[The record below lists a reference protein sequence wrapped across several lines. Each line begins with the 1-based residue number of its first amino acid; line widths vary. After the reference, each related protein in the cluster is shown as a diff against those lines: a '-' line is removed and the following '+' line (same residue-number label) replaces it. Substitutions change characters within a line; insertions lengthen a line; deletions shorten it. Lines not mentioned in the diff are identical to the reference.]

1 MQNPINFT
9 PITQFVQLLRVAEL
23 NQQKEVKLTIQQ
35 ARLLNLALTETL
47 DKLNRD
53 WETLYSALKNTQ
65 NTEVVT
71 VTMDGGGF
79 VEPK

>member
-1 MQNPINFT
+1 MQNPINLT

-35 ARLLNLALTETL
+35 ARLLNLALTEVL

-65 NTEVVT
+65 DTEVIT
-71 VTMDGGGF
+71 VAMDGGGF